1 MTGIASIPDFGV
13 LVGRGWVYAGEGV
26 AAAVTGSLAVD
37 ITVGA
42 NVGLAGAGVEAGP
55 YTRMSSRCYRCL
67 SNSPCCCHGLIEPLL
82 AWVSGV

>member
-42 NVGLAGAGVEAGP
+42 DVGLAGAGVEAGP
-55 YTRMSSRCYRCL
+55 VYPDVVPVL
-67 SNSPCCCHGLIEPLL
+67 PVFIQ
-82 AWVSGV
+82 